1 MIIFEADQAS
11 GPTTMEIVFVEIRSE
26 ISAGTRGA
34 SLGPDA
40 MYIAALNKGS
50 DLFDR
55 YDYIELPDHNEALG
69 QPVKHEWAKRVES
82 MMEVYHGILPV
93 IRHNIQ
99 NKKVFPVV
107 IAGAHG
113 TAAATIKGLRTA
125 HPDKRLGVIWI
136 DAHGDLHSPYTTPSG
151 NMHGMPLAIAL
162 REDNFACRR
171 RDLPRETITAWEQI
185 KRLGGEEAFVHAE
198 DVVLVGVRDM
208 EREEWELIREKEI
221 KLIPVSSIRERG
233 PYRVAEK
240 ILDYLG
246 KCDYIFLSFDVDSMD
261 SSFVSGTGTPS
272 IGGLTP
278 GEARD
283 LILELLQDP
292 RICCLEIAEVNPTLD
307 LQGNRTAEITFDILE
322 EAVKTLLSE
331 RTNQA

>member
-1 MIIFEADQAS
+1 MND
-11 GPTTMEIVFVEIRSE
+11 MEIVFVEIRSE

-40 MYIAALNKGS
+40 MYIAALNAGS

-69 QPVKHEWAKRVES
+69 KPVKHEWAKRIENL
-82 MMEVYHGILPV
+82 MEVFHGILPV
-93 IRHNIQ
+93 IRQ
-99 NKKVFPVV
+99 NVQSKKVFPIV

-125 HPDKRLGVIWI
+125 YPEKRLGVIWI

-151 NMHGMPLAIAL
+151 NMHGMPLSIAL
-162 REDNFACRR
+162 REDNFENRK
-171 RDLPRETITAWEQI
+171 RDLPKDTVTAWEQI
-185 KRLGGEEAFVHAE
+185 KRLGGEEASVRPE

-208 EREEWELIREKEI
+208 EREEWELVRDREI
-221 KLIPVSSIRERG
+221 KHIPVSAVREKG
-233 PYRVAEK
+233 PFRVAEK
-240 ILDYLG
+240 VLDHLKG
-246 KCDYIFLSFDVDSMD
+246 CDYIFLSFDVDSMD

-278 GEARD
+278 GESRD
-283 LILELLQDP
+283 LILEFLQDP

-307 LQGNRTAEITFDILE
+307 LQGNRTAELAFEIIE
-322 EAVKTLLSE
+322 AAVKTLLAE